1 MSRFFA
7 ILHDM
12 SKFTYIDLFAGCG
25 GLSEGFTQSG
35 LFEGLAHVEWEL
47 PMVQTLRHRLEQ
59 KWNYDHESAEKSVVH
74 FDIQK
79 SEELIFGGWSEESE
93 QQFGSTN
100 NASVKQR
107 GLRGLVGDQSV
118 DVVVG
123 GPPCQAYSIAGRA
136 QDKNGM
142 KDDYRNYLFESFVK
156 VVDEFK
162 PKLFVFENVP
172 GILTAKPGDKLVIER
187 IYEAFEAI
195 GYTIK
200 SPDALKKAQA
210 SYTATEFGV
219 PQKRNRIIIVGV
231 RQDLNIELD
240 TVYEAINQ
248 QKTTVIKTVAD
259 AIGDLPKFMPL
270 QESRKENGKNI
281 SHEGDIEAVDQHQ
294 PRFHNIGDIQ
304 VFSQW
309 VKCGMNKLPNEQKIE
324 FYNQLKGKKSNHAKY
339 RNLEWDQPSPTIVAH
354 LYKDGL
360 MFIHP
365 DAEQARS
372 ITIRE
377 AGLLQSFPVDY
388 QFLGSM
394 GYCYKMIGNAVPP
407 LMAEKIALGIADV
420 LGTVSEPKVDGN
432 SKKISNQ
439 AIVKTKEILLHN
451 MKPNQSN
458 RDESMLE
465 SSSST
470 TNDLKHTALE
480 LNVPQEIK
488 TEKHVAVKKLN
499 ILVACEESQ
508 AITKELRDLG
518 HNAFS
523 CDLLPCSGGHPEWH
537 FNIDVFEIIKHKGG
551 ELQNGESA
559 HVPRW
564 DMMIAHPPC
573 TYLAV
578 SGAQWYYHPEDKHL
592 PKEER
597 RPHPKFPNRAQDRD
611 DAIAFFKALWEAD
624 IPKIAIENPVGVIS
638 SHIGKAT
645 QIVQPY
651 MFGDEAT
658 KTTCLWIK
666 GLPLLEQTNLV
677 GKGERVTFA
686 SGKSMPKWYAEALVK
701 AKTPEER
708 RNLRSKTFKGM
719 AKAMALQWAGKVHK
733 D

>member
-1 MSRFFA
+1 MA
-7 ILHDM
+7 VLHKM

-47 PMVQTLRHRLEQ
+47 PMVQTLRHRLVQ
-59 KWNYDHESAEKSVVH
+59 KWNYDHESAEQSVVH

-100 NASVKQR
+100 NAYVKQS
-107 GLRGLVGDQSV
+107 GLRGLVGDQTV

-195 GYTIK
+195 GYQIK
-200 SPDALKKAQA
+200 SPNTLRHA

-231 RQDLNIELD
+231 RQDLNIDLD
-240 TVYEAINQ
+240 TVYEAINR
-248 QKTTVIKTVAD
+248 QKTIVIKTVAD
-259 AIGDLPKFMPL
+259 VIGDLPKFMPL
-270 QESRKENGKNI
+270 QESKKENGKNI
-281 SHEGDIEAVDQHQ
+281 SHEGDIEAIDQHQ

-309 VKCGMNKLPNEQKIE
+309 VKRGMNKLTNDQKIE

-365 DAEQARS
+365 DADQARS

-377 AGLLQSFPVDY
+377 AGLLQSFPMDY
-388 QFLGSM
+388 KFIGSM

-407 LMAEKIALGIADV
+407 LMAEKIALGVADV
-420 LGTVSEPKVDGN
+420 LQNVGDTISKSKNSFRAKKVLNTAKEDIPKIAKLNMSE
-432 SKKISNQ
+432 
-439 AIVKTKEILLHN
+439 T
-451 MKPNQSN
+451 MNQSVAVLT
-458 RDESMLE
+458 S
-465 SSSST
+465 
-470 TNDLKHTALE
+470 DLKQTALE
-480 LNVPQEIK
+480 LDVSQDLE
-488 TEKHVAVKKLN
+488 TEKHVAVNKLN

-508 AITKELRDLG
+508 AITTELRALG

-523 CDLLPCSGGHPEWH
+523 CDLLRCSGGYPEWH
-537 FNIDVFEIIKHKGG
+537 FNIDVFEIIKQQGG

-559 HVPRW
+559 YVPQW

-592 PKEER
+592 PKEQR

-611 DAIAFFKALWEAD
+611 EAISFFKALWEVD
-624 IPKIAIENPVGVIS
+624 IPRIAIENPVGVIS

-666 GLPLLEQTNLV
+666 GLPLLEPTEMV

-719 AKAMALQWAGKVHK
+719 AKAMALQWAGKVE
-733 D
+733 DE

>member
-1 MSRFFA
+1 
-7 ILHDM
+7 M

-47 PMVQTLRHRLEQ
+47 PMVQTLRHRLVQ
-59 KWNYDHESAEKSVVH
+59 KWNYDKETAEKSVVH

-79 SEELIFGGWSEESE
+79 TEELIFGGWSEQSE

-100 NASVKQR
+100 NADIKQN
-107 GLRGLVGDQSV
+107 GLRGLVGNQNV
-118 DVVVG
+118 DIVVG

-195 GYTIK
+195 GYQIK
-200 SPDALKKAQA
+200 SPNTLRQA

-231 RQDLNIELD
+231 RKDLNIDLD
-240 TVYEAINQ
+240 NVYSAIDSH
-248 QKTTVIKTVAD
+248 KTTVVKTVAE
-259 AIGDLPKFMPL
+259 AIADLPKFLPL
-270 QESRKENGKNI
+270 TEPKKENGKNI
-281 SHEGDIEAVDQHQ
+281 SHIGDNTSLCLHT
-294 PRFHNIGDIQ
+294 PRFHNISDIQ
-304 VFSQW
+304 IFTQW
-309 VKCGMNKLPNEQKIE
+309 VKKGMNKLPNDQKIE

-365 DAEQARS
+365 DADQARS

-377 AGLLQSFPVDY
+377 AGLLQSFPMDY
-388 QFLGSM
+388 EFIGSM

-407 LMAEKIALGIADV
+407 LMAEKIALGVADV
-420 LGTVSEPKVDGN
+420 LQNVGDTIFKSKIRSKAKKVLSNVKEDVPKIAKLNMSETM
-432 SKKISNQ
+432 I
-439 AIVKTKEILLHN
+439 
-451 MKPNQSN
+451 QSLPVLT
-458 RDESMLE
+458 S
-465 SSSST
+465 
-470 TNDLKHTALE
+470 DLKQTALE
-480 LNVPQEIK
+480 LDVPQDLE

-508 AITKELRDLG
+508 AITTELRALG

-559 HVPRW
+559 YVPQW

-611 DAIAFFKALWEAD
+611 EAIAFFKALWEVD

-666 GLPLLEQTNLV
+666 GLPLLEPTEIV
-677 GKGERVTFA
+677 GKGERVTFS

-719 AKAMALQWAGKVHK
+719 AKAMALQWAGRVNVE
-733 D
+733 